1 MLELIY
7 KETKATKKAKAV
19 RYVAGFIQLAEDKR
33 PALSVYRKAL
43 AVLAEPVGVYNA
55 FEVIGAMTTVREYE
69 SAEAPKHSKPIV
81 STSLVRAIQGAHAVK
96 LSKGEK
102 AYLLN
107 AMRVLQAET
116 GVDSLSLAK
125 VA

>member
-43 AVLAEPVGVYNA
+43 AVLAEPVGVYGS
-55 FEVIGAMTTVREYE
+55 FEVIGAMTAVREYE
-69 SAEAPKHSKPIV
+69 SAEAPKHSKPV
-81 STSLVRAIQGAHAVK
+81 VGASLVRAIQGAHAVK

-116 GVDSLSLAK
+116 GVDSLSIAK